1 MSRIS
6 NSIDIAKSSWAV
18 LKADKELL
26 LLPVLSTLAA
36 IATMALFIVPIF
48 AGSDPEA
55 LEFTGVHYALLFLL
69 YVVLAY
75 IVIFFNTAL
84 VCATNERLNGGDP
97 TLGSALRAAGQRAG
111 KILPWAIV
119 SATVSMILRSI
130 EERAGFVGRLV
141 IGFIGMAWTVVTFL
155 VLPIIALEGI
165 GVSDAVRKS
174 ADMFRRT
181 WGENLAAQIGFGLI
195 GFVAAIP
202 GVAAI
207 FLGGQSGSLV
217 VVIAGILWLAA
228 VAIVMATLSGI
239 YQTALYHFASTGSVP
254 GNYFETQTMRDAFR
268 SKREQRRYL

>member
-1 MSRIS
+1 ME
-6 NSIDIAKSSWAV
+6 IAKSSWAV

-36 IATMALFIVPIF
+36 IATMALFVVPIF

-55 LEFTGVHYALLFLL
+55 FEFSGGHYALLFLM

-75 IVIFFNTAL
+75 IVIFFNAAL

-97 TLGSALRAAGQRAG
+97 TLGSALRAAGRRAG

-119 SATVSMILRSI
+119 SATVSLILRSL
-130 EERAGFVGRLV
+130 EERAGFIGRLV
-141 IGFIGMAWTVVTFL
+141 IGFVGMAWTVVTYL
-155 VLPIIALEGI
+155 VLPVIVVEGL

-207 FLGGQSGSLV
+207 FMGGQSGNLV
-217 VVIAGILWLAA
+217 LAIVGILWMAG
-228 VAIVMATLSGI
+228 VAIVMATLAGI
-239 YQTALYHFASTGSVP
+239 YQTALYHFASTGTVP
-254 GNYFETQTMRDAFR
+254 GNYFDTQTMREAFR
-268 SKREQRRYL
+268 TKREQRRYL